1 MIHERLEQIETRY
14 EAIGALLLDPEIA
27 SDLKQRTALSKE
39 QRSLE
44 KIVVCYRE
52 YRSLFDQ
59 VAELKE
65 MAKEAD
71 PDIAAMAEAE
81 LENALTRLP
90 ELEEKLKKMLIPK
103 DPADEKNVIVEI
115 RAGTGGDEAALFA
128 ADLARMYMRYAE
140 NHNWKTSIISQNEIG
155 IGGYK
160 EIIFEVKGHGA
171 YSRLKYESGV
181 HRVQRV
187 PETEAMGRVIEKA
200 VEAGLKD
207 AARQPLAY
215 EPPALDGEP
224 AFELDS
230 DFMFSVTYDAYPSFD
245 LPSLDGIEIEV
256 PSVAIADEDVAH
268 ELEDIRQRNAIVV
281 DKDGP
286 AETGDIVNANFVE
299 LAEDGSEVA
308 GTARQDFSFELGK
321 NLNIY
326 KFDDEIVGLKAGDE
340 KTFPKAFPADYEF
353 SEYASKTVTI
363 KVKVTKVKKQDL
375 PDLDD
380 ELAQDVSEKYKTL
393 EDLKAAVRSQLSE
406 SLEAKLR
413 RTKENAIID
422 ELLKRTKVSIPPS
435 MLAAELAMRWESLK
449 QQIGVDNDERMEMFL
464 SLSGKTRDQLL
475 QEWKPLAEKALSS
488 RILLDKLIEA
498 GAYSATDEEV
508 DAEIAKEA
516 TRTTMSPAEI
526 KAEYEKRGT
535 IEYIKDDIKSRKF
548 FDAALSSATVKEAA
562 PVSYLDFMK
571 KND

>member
-1 MIHERLEQIETRY
+1 M
-14 EAIGALLLDPEIA
+14 EIA
-27 SDLKQRTALSKE
+27 
-39 QRSLE
+39 E
-44 KIVVCYRE
+44 KKIE
-52 YRSLFDQ
+52 
-59 VAELKE
+59 
-65 MAKEAD
+65 
-71 PDIAAMAEAE
+71 E
-81 LENALTRLP
+81 LEPSRVRMTLTV
-90 ELEEKLKKMLIPK
+90 
-103 DPADEKNVIVEI
+103 PARDV
-115 RAGTGGDEAALFA
+115 RAEYDAMMGEYAREARIDGF
-128 ADLARMYMRYAE
+128 R
-140 NHNWKTSIISQNEIG
+140 
-155 IGGYK
+155 
-160 EIIFEVKGHGA
+160 KGHVPVSVLERKFGP
-171 YSRLKYESGV
+171 SLK
-181 HRVQRV
+181 
-187 PETEAMGRVIEKA
+187 TEAMGRVIEKA

-393 EDLKAAVRSQLSE
+393 EDLKAAVRSPLSE